1 MQNLLSKKIHEKIS
15 HIDISE
21 KNIFVFKGITPKNA
35 GGNFTEDIK
44 AATEDP
50 LQYFFELTKSGR
62 KFFTYEEFLILKSF
76 ILNQYDTI
84 YILSNNLYADQFPI
98 ETEFDETTRNNLLEH
113 FKEPET
119 ENGEDAEEI
128 ILGKVG
134 EIFTGLREHNNFLI
148 GVYNDEDIFDE
159 PKIQNVNL
167 FEAATTD
174 FSEVEEDSAQKI
186 FDISDES
193 DFVFLVKKVTESL
206 PQEIFV
212 RLQNCVGNTE
222 KISEHLKI
230 LQENFAEQ
238 IKIHLVRA
246 PKFKNEFESRDDY
259 KRILKTYWG
268 YDDFRKF
275 SVYDLQKLNDDE
287 KKILQIS
294 QEKIISDMVCEV
306 ENCKSGI
313 GRDVFVTAPTGSG
326 KSVIFQV
333 PAIYLAEKYNLL
345 TLVISPLIGLMND
358 QVQNLEIRDYSFAAT
373 INSDI
378 APPVKD
384 QIIDRVS
391 SGQCH
396 ILYIS
401 PETLLSRSDI
411 EQLIGKRTVGMVVI
425 DEAHIVTTWGKQF
438 RPDYWYLGDHIRKL
452 RKIQREK
459 KGRSFIISTF
469 TATAIYGGVEDMYR
483 ETVESLHMLEPIT
496 YLGYVK
502 RNDIE
507 IKIDTTEIAKGERA
521 EHEIPKYSELI
532 KAIQRAEIMNKK
544 TLIYFP
550 EVKLIDQAKEILENN
565 GEASTVAIYHGQLD
579 KEIKQENYLKFR
591 AGEKLVMLA
600 TKAFGM
606 GIDINDIEIVMHFA
620 PTGNVCDYVQE
631 IGRAARDKNLTGEAL
646 YHYDKKDFKYINRLH
661 GLSAIKKYQLIAVV
675 RKVYDIFKQNRK
687 NNLLLDAENFTYIFD
702 RQGDENSA
710 VNKVKT
716 ALLMIQRDF
725 ESRFGF
731 SPLTVRPIPLFAEG
745 FFEISP
751 FVQKKLREDYG
762 NCCKKIYSRKNIC
775 RVDLKQIWRKS
786 YQQKSFPQFKYLLY
800 AGKEELDFNKIY
812 PIKPALCVTIDFA
825 GDFRAVFKNS
835 WEVLKNIIKI
845 SISDNKYFSLEDI
858 VKKFLEKRDM
868 SKYKAQNICEIL
880 IASISNYRKNFS
892 KSTTPIVTEKT
903 FSDGKKKYRFNVS
916 VNYYFQ
922 MVEKIFNEIV
932 EQTEDGQLYLTNI
945 TGEAAKKYSNVLGIL
960 EAIGVLSFEMAGGA
974 SSQIYIH
981 INQIR
986 NLKNILDGRNN
997 YRNRILETVAT
1008 RHKISTKMLT
1018 YIYEGNFDNEEIW
1031 NLLENYFLGKI
1042 PESVKNSGEG

>member
-1 MQNLLSKKIHEKIS
+1 MINLLQRKIQEKIS
-15 HIDISE
+15 DIDADKKIAFVLKGVKLNVVE
-21 KNIFVFKGITPKNA
+21 KNFA
-35 GGNFTEDIK
+35 EDIG
-44 AATEDP
+44 AAAENP
-50 LQYFFELTKSGR
+50 LQYFFEQTTHGR
-62 KFFTYEEFLILKSF
+62 KFFTYEEFILLKSF
-76 ILNQYDTI
+76 IAAQYDEI
-84 YILSNNLYADQFPI
+84 YILDNNFYADQYPI
-98 ETEFDETTRNNLLEH
+98 ESEFDVTTRNNLLEH

-119 ENGEDAEEI
+119 DSGEDAEEI
-128 ILGKVG
+128 SLGKVG
-134 EIFTGLREHNNFLI
+134 EIFTGLREHKNFLI

-159 PKIQNVNL
+159 PKIKILNL
-167 FEAATTD
+167 FAPSTTN
-174 FSEVEEDSAQKI
+174 FSEVDEDFAKEI
-186 FDISDES
+186 FNISDES
-193 DFVFLVKKVTESL
+193 DFVCLIKNIFENS
-206 PQEIFV
+206 PQKIFV
-212 RLQNCVGNTE
+212 RLQNCIGDTE
-222 KISEHLKI
+222 KILEHLKI
-230 LQENFAEQ
+230 LQENFSEQ
-238 IKIHLVRA
+238 IEIYLVRET
-246 PKFKNEFESRDDY
+246 KSKNNFESRNDY

-275 SVYDLQKLNDDE
+275 TVYDLPKLDDGE
-287 KKILQIS
+287 KKTLQIS
-294 QEKIISDMVCEV
+294 QEEIISDMVHEV
-306 ENCKSGI
+306 ENCDGGI
-313 GRDVFVTAPTGSG
+313 GRDIFVTAPTGSG

-378 APPVKD
+378 APPIKE

-391 SGQCH
+391 GGQCH

-411 EQLIGKRTVGMVVI
+411 EQLVGERTIGMVVI

-459 KGRSFIISTF
+459 KGRSFVIATF

-496 YLGYVK
+496 YLGYIK
-502 RNDIE
+502 RDDIE
-507 IKIDTTEIAKGERA
+507 IKIDTSGIEKGERA
-521 EHEIPKYSELI
+521 EYELPKYSDLV
-532 KAIQRAEIMNKK
+532 KAIHRAEIMNKK

-565 GEASTVAIYHGQLD
+565 GESKNVAIYHGQLD

-606 GIDINDIEIVMHFA
+606 GIDINDIEIIMHFA

-631 IGRAARDKNLTGEAL
+631 IGRAARDKTLIGEAL

-661 GLSAIKKYQLIAVV
+661 GLSAIKKYQLVAVV
-675 RKVYDIFKQNRK
+675 QKVYDIFRQNRK

-725 ESRFGF
+725 ESRYGF

-745 FFEISP
+745 FFEIAP
-751 FVQKKLREDYG
+751 FIQKKLRTDYG
-762 NCCKKIYSRKNIC
+762 NCCEEIYSPKNIC
-775 RVDLKQIWRKS
+775 RVNLKKIWRQS

-800 AGKEELDFNKIY
+800 SGKDELDFNKIY
-812 PIKPALCVTIDFA
+812 PLHPAFYVTIDFA
-825 GDFRAVFKNS
+825 NDFRAVFKNS
-835 WEVLKNIIKI
+835 WGILKNIIKI

-858 VKKFLEKRDM
+858 VKNFLEKRSM
-868 SKYKAQNICEIL
+868 SKYKAQNLCEIL
-880 IASISNYRKNFS
+880 IASMENYRKNFS
-892 KSTTPIVTEKT
+892 KSTTPILTEKT
-903 FSDGKKKYRFNVS
+903 FGDGKKNYRFNVA

-932 EQTEDGQLYLTNI
+932 EQTEGGQLYLTNI
-945 TGEAAKKYSNVLGIL
+945 TGETAKKYSNVLGIL
-960 EAIGVLSFEMAGGA
+960 EAAGVLSFEMAGGA

-986 NLKNILDGRNN
+986 NLKNILDGRKN
-997 YRNRILETVAT
+997 YRNRILETVAE
-1008 RHKISTKMLT
+1008 RHKISVKMLT
-1018 YIYEGNFDNEEIW
+1018 YIYEGNFNNDEIW
-1031 NLLENYFLGKI
+1031 NLLENYFLGQI
-1042 PESVKNSGEG
+1042 PDSVINS

>member
-15 HIDISE
+15 ETGGNE
-21 KNIFVFKGITPKNA
+21 KNIFVLKGIALKVA
-35 GGNFTEDIK
+35 GENFVEDIC
-44 AATEDP
+44 AACENP
-50 LQYFFELTKSGR
+50 LQYFLKSVGGGR

-76 ILNQYDTI
+76 ILSQYNAV
-84 YILSNNLYADQFPI
+84 YILNNNLYADQFPI
-98 ETEFDETTRNNLLEH
+98 ETEFDETTKNNLLEH

-119 ENGEDAEEI
+119 DDGEDAKEI
-128 ILGKVG
+128 SPGKVG
-134 EIFTGLREHNNFLI
+134 EIFTGLREHKNFLI
-148 GVYNDEDIFDE
+148 GVYNDEDILDE
-159 PKIQNVNL
+159 PKVKILNL
-167 FEAATTD
+167 FAPSTIN
-174 FSEVEEDSAQKI
+174 FSEVDENSAQEI

-193 DFVFLVKKVTESL
+193 DFVFLVRNILENS
-206 PQEIFV
+206 PQKIFV
-212 RLQNCVGNTE
+212 RLQNCVGDAE

-230 LQENFAEQ
+230 LQENFSEQ
-238 IKIHLVRA
+238 TKIYLVRA
-246 PKFKNEFESRDDY
+246 TKFKNNFESRDDY
-259 KRILKTYWG
+259 KRILETYWG

-275 SVYDLQKLNDDE
+275 TVYDLQKLNDGE
-287 KKILQIS
+287 KKTLQIS
-294 QEKIISDMVCEV
+294 QEEIISDMVREV
-306 ENCKSGI
+306 ENCEGGI
-313 GRDVFVTAPTGSG
+313 GRDIFVTAPTGSG

-378 APPVKD
+378 APPIKD
-384 QIIDRVS
+384 QIIDKVS

-411 EQLIGKRTVGMVVI
+411 EQLVGERTIGMVVI

-459 KGRSFIISTF
+459 KGRSFVIATF

-496 YLGYVK
+496 YLGYIK

-507 IKIDTTEIAKGERA
+507 IKIDTTGIAKGERA
-521 EHEIPKYSELI
+521 EYEIPKYPDLV
-532 KAIQRAEIMNKK
+532 KAIHRAEIMNKK

-565 GEASTVAIYHGQLD
+565 GEAKSVAIYHGQLD

-646 YHYDKKDFKYINRLH
+646 YNYDKKDFKYINRLH
-661 GLSAIKKYQLIAVV
+661 GLSAIKKYQLVAVV
-675 RKVYDIFKQNRK
+675 RKVYDVFKQNGK

-702 RQGDENSA
+702 RRGDENSA

-725 ESRFGF
+725 ESRYGF

-751 FVQKKLREDYG
+751 FFQKKLREDYG
-762 NCCKKIYSRKNIC
+762 NCCEEIYSAKNIC
-775 RVDLKQIWRKS
+775 RVNLKKIWRKS

-800 AGKEELDFNKIY
+800 TGKDELDFNKNY
-812 PIKPALCVTIDFA
+812 PLHPALCVTIDFA
-825 GDFRAVFKNS
+825 DDSKAVFKNS
-835 WEVLKNIIKI
+835 WGILKNIMKI
-845 SISDNKYFSLEDI
+845 SISDNKYLSLEDI
-858 VKKFLEKRDM
+858 VKKFLEKCST
-868 SKYKAQNICEIL
+868 SKYKAQNLCEIL
-880 IASISNYRKNFS
+880 IASMENYRKNFS
-892 KSTTPIVTEKT
+892 KSTTPILTEKT
-903 FSDGKKKYRFNVS
+903 FGDGKKNYRFNVS
-916 VNYYFQ
+916 ANYYFQ

-932 EQTEDGQLYLTNI
+932 EQTEDDQLYLTNI
-945 TGEAAKKYSNVLGIL
+945 TGEVAKKYSNVLGIL
-960 EAIGVLSFEMAGGA
+960 EAMGVLSFEMAGGA

-997 YRNRILETVAT
+997 YRNRILETVAA
-1008 RHKISTKMLT
+1008 RHKISVKMLT
-1018 YIYEGNFDNEEIW
+1018 YIYEGNFGNDEIW

-1042 PESVKNSGEG
+1042 PESVKNSGES